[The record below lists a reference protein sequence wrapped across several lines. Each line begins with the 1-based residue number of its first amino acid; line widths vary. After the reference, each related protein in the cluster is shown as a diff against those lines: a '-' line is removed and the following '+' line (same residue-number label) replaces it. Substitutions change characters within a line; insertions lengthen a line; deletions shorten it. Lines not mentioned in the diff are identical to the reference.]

1 MTHTVELSFARTP
14 AFTRLIELLTS
25 QRTVL
30 AGGLCASAVALLTA
44 ELRHDLKKSLLI
56 VTKGEQ
62 ESLTLAQDIELFANL
77 PHREERKGRVFHI
90 PALLDP
96 IEEITV
102 NLRPAALRLST
113 ASSLLNAA
121 DLPFIAVCSAR
132 AVLQKLPAPDAVRGA
147 LFQLSI
153 NQKISPDFLSQKLSD
168 AGFERVAE
176 VEAHGQFVRRGGIVD
191 IFAPLS
197 GSPIRVEFAD
207 DRIESIRQFETESQR
222 SSGLLE
228 EATVILL
235 SPQKVASSGVMSAT
249 IDDYLQRDMITV
261 LVGESSAE
269 AVSLPDVAKRRVLCV
284 SALPTAQGS
293 ASVNFDTSPAGRT
306 GGAISDVMEHLR
318 RITQKF
324 QPTFVFCPTS
334 AECERIAQ
342 LIRDYQI
349 KSESLQFAVGRL
361 SAGFHINDINL
372 ALLSANE
379 LFDRYERP
387 SELREERG
395 AVTGFF
401 EIERGD
407 YCVHADYGLCKFLGI
422 EVLTKGRRSQEVA
435 VLQFRDNVK
444 LTVPASRF
452 DLIQKYVGGRRPHLS
467 RLGTPG
473 WENRKKRVKEALK
486 DIAKELLLTQ
496 AERTLKT
503 GTAFPKDTQWQRA
516 FEAAFSFEETP
527 DQAKAAVR
535 VKEDMESPRPMD
547 RLIAGDVGYGKTE
560 IAMRA
565 AFKCVEFG
573 KQVAVLVPTTVL
585 AEQHYRTFK
594 ERMAEYPFFIEV
606 LSRFK
611 SHAQQR
617 EIIEKTSRGEIDIL
631 IGTHR
636 LFSPDVQFADL
647 GLVIIDEEQRFGVM
661 HKEHLKSLR
670 KTVDILTL
678 SATPIPRTLNM
689 ALVGAKDI
697 STLATPP
704 RGRESIATRVLYW
717 DEHIVKE
724 ALTRE
729 LERGGQAY
737 FVHNRVENI
746 EEMRQKLE
754 ALFPEA
760 IFISAHGQMDE
771 TLLENRMIDFI
782 NRKVDVLVCT
792 TIIESGLDIPNVNTI
807 FINDAQRF
815 GLADLHQLRGRVG
828 RYRNQA
834 FAYLF
839 TPSERG
845 LSRSAKSRLKAIEEF
860 DELGAG
866 FKLAM
871 RDLEIRGAGNLL
883 GREQSGHIAA
893 VGYEM
898 YCHLLARAII
908 EAKKE
913 KVLELPAVEVDFEVA
928 AFLPEEY
935 VQDIRIR
942 IDLYRRIA
950 QAAEVD
956 EILELKSE
964 LEDRFGKLP
973 LEADNFLTAALVRV
987 LAQKLLLRYIG
998 MRENAL
1004 AMRFERLSTLTPLSK
1019 ILGARGRLVGEDFL
1033 YVSLHRGQATP
1044 ENALR
1049 FTAEILQKASQ
1060 KQGKA

>member
-1 MTHTVELSFARTP
+1 MPHTGEISFADTLP
-14 AFTRLIELLTS
+14 FARLIELLGRERS
-25 QRTVL
+25 VQ

-44 ELRHDLKKSLLI
+44 QLRQGLKKSLLV

-62 ESLTLAQDIELFANL
+62 ESLTLASDTELFVSLSRGKEVRN
-77 PHREERKGRVFHI
+77 VFHI

-96 IEEITV
+96 IGEISV
-102 NLRPAALRLST
+102 NLRPAALRLAA
-113 ASSLLNAA
+113 ASRLIDAA
-121 DLPFIAVCSAR
+121 DSPVICVCSGR
-132 AVLQKLPAPDAVRGA
+132 AVSQKLPAPEAVKDA
-147 LFQLSI
+147 LFHLSVA
-153 NQKISPDFLSQKLSD
+153 QKISPDSLSRRLTD

-176 VEAHGQFVRRGGIVD
+176 VERYGQFVRRGGIVD

-197 GSPIRVEFAD
+197 GAPIRVEFAD
-207 DRIESIRQFETESQR
+207 DRIESIRQFETQTQR
-222 SSGLLE
+222 SSGPLE
-228 EATVILL
+228 DASVILL
-235 SPQKVASSGVMSAT
+235 SPEKIASAAFMSGS
-249 IDDYLQRDMITV
+249 IDDYLKRDAITV
-261 LVGESSAE
+261 LVEESSADS
-269 AVSLPDVAKRRVLCV
+269 VSLLDVAKRGVLCV
-284 SALPTAQGS
+284 SALPAPES
-293 ASVNFDTSPAGRT
+293 AASVNSHTSPAGRT
-306 GGAISDVMEHLR
+306 GGAIGDVMEHLR
-318 RITQKF
+318 RAAQKY
-324 QPTFVFCPTS
+324 QPVYIFCPTS

-342 LIRDYQI
+342 LMRDYQI
-349 KSESLQFAVGRL
+349 KSESVQFAVGRL
-361 SAGFHINDINL
+361 SAGFHIDDINL
-372 ALLSANE
+372 AVLSANE

-387 SELREERG
+387 VELREERG
-395 AVTGFF
+395 PVTGFF

-407 YCVHADYGLCKFLGI
+407 YCVHADYGLCKFLAV
-422 EVLTKGRRSQEVA
+422 EVVTKGKRSQEFA
-435 VLQFRDNVK
+435 ILQFRDNVK
-444 LTVPASRF
+444 LSVPASRF
-452 DLIQKYVGGRRPHLS
+452 DLIQKYVGGKRPHLS
-467 RLGTPG
+467 RLGTPA
-473 WENRKKRVKEALK
+473 WENRKKRVKDALK

-496 AERTLKT
+496 AERTLKA
-503 GTAFPKDTQWQRA
+503 GTAFPKDTEWQRA
-516 FEAAFSFEETP
+516 FEASFSFEETP
-527 DQAKAAVR
+527 DQMKTAVR
-535 VKEDMESPRPMD
+535 VKEDMESARPMD

-565 AFKCVEFG
+565 AFKSVEFG

-594 ERMAEYPFFIEV
+594 ERMAQYPFFIEV

-611 SHAQQR
+611 SRAQQR
-617 EIIEKTSRGEIDIL
+617 EIIEKTRRGEIDIL

-678 SATPIPRTLNM
+678 TATPIPRTLNM
-689 ALVGAKDI
+689 ALVGVKDI

-704 RGRESIATRVLYW
+704 RGRESIVTRVLHW
-717 DEHIVKE
+717 DKQLVKE

-746 EEMRQKLE
+746 EEMREDLE

-771 TLLENRMIDFI
+771 TLLEKRMIDFI
-782 NRKVDVLVCT
+782 NRKIDVLVCT
-792 TIIESGLDIPNVNTI
+792 TIIENGLDIPNVNTI

-828 RYRNQA
+828 RYQNQA

-839 TPSERG
+839 IPSERG
-845 LSRSAKSRLKAIEEF
+845 ISRSAKSRLKAIEEF

-898 YCHLLARAII
+898 YCHLLARAIG

-913 KVLELPAVEVDFEVA
+913 KVLELPSVEVDFEVP
-928 AFLPEEY
+928 AFLPEDY

-950 QAAEVD
+950 QAVEVD
-956 EILELKSE
+956 EISELKSE

-973 LEADNFLTAALVRV
+973 READNFLTAALVRV
-987 LAQKLLLRYIG
+987 LARKLSLRYIG
-998 MRENAL
+998 IREKAL
-1004 AMRFERLSTLTPLSK
+1004 AMRFERLSTLSPLSK
-1019 ILGARGRLVGEDFL
+1019 ILGTRGRLVGEDFL
-1033 YVSLHRGQATP
+1033 YVSLHRGKSSP

-1049 FTAEILQKASQ
+1049 FTAEILQKAAPSV
-1060 KQGKA
+1060 